1 MTNKKRVLGK
11 GLSAIISESAKP
23 VEKMESIITSDASR
37 IVELDVHAISPNPDQ
52 PRTHFNE
59 TELAE
64 LAESIKSVGLLQP
77 IIVRKSSGGYFV
89 IAGERRLRATK
100 LAGFPRI
107 KAIIVDAGEQENL
120 TYALI
125 ENIQRTNLDPIEE
138 AKAYRMLISRFK
150 LKQQDVA
157 DKVGK
162 DRATVANT
170 LRLLTLP
177 ETIQQAISDGRI
189 SSGHAK
195 ALLSVPENRQLEV
208 FGEIIKKGLS
218 VREAETIASSY
229 SEEGKQKKRNEKNP
243 HIRKMEEMLVSIF
256 GTKVEIKHSGQR
268 GKIEINYY
276 SLEDFERIIELL
288 K

>member
-23 VEKMESIITSDASR
+23 VDEMESLISSDTTR
-37 IVELDVHAISPNPDQ
+37 IVELPVHLISPNPDQ
-52 PRTHFNE
+52 PRMHFNE

-77 IIVRKSSGGYFV
+77 IIVRNSSSGYFV

-100 LAGFPRI
+100 LAGFSRI
-107 KAIIVDAGEQENL
+107 KAIIVDAGEEENL

-150 LKQQDVA
+150 LKQQEVA
-157 DKVGK
+157 EKVGK
-162 DRATVANT
+162 DRATIANAI
-170 LRLLTLP
+170 RLLTLP
-177 ETIQQAISDGRI
+177 ETIQQAISEGRI
-189 SSGHAK
+189 TPGHAK

-208 FGEIIKKGLS
+208 FGEIIKKGMS
-218 VREAETIASSY
+218 VREAEKIASSY
-229 SEEGKQKKRNEKNP
+229 DEEGKQKKRNEKNP

>member
-23 VEKMESIITSDASR
+23 VEEMESLIASDASR
-37 IVELDVHAISPNPDQ
+37 IVELDVHMISPNPDQ
-52 PRTHFNE
+52 PRMHFNE
-59 TELAE
+59 TELLE

-77 IIVRKSSGGYFV
+77 IIVRKSSSGYFV

-138 AKAYRMLISRFK
+138 AKAFRMLISRFK
-150 LKQQDVA
+150 LKQQEVA

-170 LRLLTLP
+170 LRLLMLP

-189 SSGHAK
+189 TSGHAK

-218 VREAETIASSY
+218 VREAEKIASSY
-229 SEEGKQKKRNEKNP
+229 AEEGKQKKRNEKNP

>member
-1 MTNKKRVLGK
+1 MSNKKRVLGK

-23 VEKMESIITSDASR
+23 VEEMETLITSDASR

-64 LAESIKSVGLLQP
+64 LADSIKAVGLLQP
-77 IIVRKSSGGYFV
+77 IIVRKTSGGYYV

-100 LAGFPRI
+100 LAGFSRI
-107 KAIIVDAGEQENL
+107 KAIIVDAGEEENL

-157 DKVGK
+157 EKVGK
-162 DRATVANT
+162 DRATIANA

-177 ETIQQAISDGRI
+177 ETIQHAISEWRI
-189 SSGHAK
+189 TSGHAK

-208 FGEIIKKGLS
+208 YGEIIKKGLS
-218 VREAETIASSY
+218 VRETEKIASSY
-229 SEEGKQKKRNEKNP
+229 AEDGKQKKRREKNP

-256 GTKVEIKHSGQR
+256 GTKVEIKHSGNR